1 MLQKTLVWMAY
12 NQGNLYFAF
21 RCNDPEPDKI
31 KTSLARR
38 DTMWNDDWVGLSL
51 DALGSGQSSY
61 DLFVNPNRNTRNTGR
76 PVFPYWRVLCS
87 GARPFWVCLRSESRS
102 WSKAAFFR
110 ARSRIC
116 GSSPQTALF
125 HFCLDDVPGRL
136 TGPGASMLTER
147 RLPTGCIRTSV
158 TSILRN
164 SFFANQRFNFR
175 RSGNKGDSPRNLNR
189 ISTEEEDP

>member
-76 PVFPYWRVLCS
+76 PTR
-87 GARPFWVCLRSESRS
+87 
-102 WSKAAFFR
+102 
-110 ARSRIC
+110 
-116 GSSPQTALF
+116 
-125 HFCLDDVPGRL
+125 
-136 TGPGASMLTER
+136 
-147 RLPTGCIRTSV
+147 
-158 TSILRN
+158 
-164 SFFANQRFNFR
+164 
-175 RSGNKGDSPRNLNR
+175 
-189 ISTEEEDP
+189 